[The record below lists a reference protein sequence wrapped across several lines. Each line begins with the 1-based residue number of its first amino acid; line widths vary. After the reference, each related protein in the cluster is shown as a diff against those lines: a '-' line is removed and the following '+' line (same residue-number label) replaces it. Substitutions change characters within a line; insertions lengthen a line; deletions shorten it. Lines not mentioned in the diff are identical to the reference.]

1 MNFRGRDFREAD
13 RRFAETSGREIDFR
27 EADRRFAEA
36 KRQFDAGSISD
47 EEFDAQRLRLM
58 VEDDEGRWWARSR
71 KSGEWNYYDGSAW
84 VRGAPPGYQSPLAP
98 PVEGMPDCRLWL
110 DQGERMPSARATL
123 PGSGLIRDRN
133 MGKQRRRV
141 VAAILRLMAASL
153 VGMGGI

>member
-13 RRFAETSGREIDFR
+13 RRFAETSGHEIDFR

-58 VEDDEGRWWARSR
+58 VEDAGGHWWARSR

-84 VRGAPPGYQSPLAP
+84 VRGTPPGYRSPLAP
-98 PVEGMPDCRLWL
+98 PAEGIPDRQLRL
-110 DQGERMPSARATL
+110 DQGRMPLSRATL
-123 PGSGLIRDRN
+123 PGSALIRDRN

-141 VAAILRLMAASL
+141 VAAILGLMVASL
-153 VGMGGI
+153 AGMGGI